1 MLLAVVKVFIATDAR
16 GKQALHQS
24 AMTVSA
30 ADEHHTARARGPAR
44 ARAVASAEEAKL
56 LAAYRR
62 SSAWHRTVLLGLAI
76 AFGSAEE
83 DPRAAGR
90 QRRTDPPHLLSRP

>member
-1 MLLAVVKVFIATDAR
+1 MSSTPPEP
-16 GKQALHQS
+16 
-24 AMTVSA
+24 A
-30 ADEHHTARARGPAR
+30 AQHAARAAEN
-44 ARAVASAEEAKL
+44 AEEAKL

-83 DPRAAGR
+83 EPGEQQAGNVVPL
-90 QRRTDPPHLLSRP
+90 RRIF